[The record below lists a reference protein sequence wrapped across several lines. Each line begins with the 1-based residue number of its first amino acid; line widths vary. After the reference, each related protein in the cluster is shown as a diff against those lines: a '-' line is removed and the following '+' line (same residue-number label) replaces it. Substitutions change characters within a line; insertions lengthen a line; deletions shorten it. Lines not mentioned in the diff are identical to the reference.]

1 MSEYRNFKEIMAQRR
16 EERKAEWCRE
26 NDIPMETEEDI
37 KKAEVLYSRYEQIH
51 QEEMRRKEEQEKAQR
66 AEELARELEYKDRER
81 WSSLMAQIPPIYKNA
96 SIEDFVIELQPKI
109 KQILD
114 GSSALI
120 LGENGLGKTH
130 LAWAILKELT
140 KQRKKVKYVKAQ
152 LLLYEIKKHQD
163 DIYDFIESRF
173 GKLDCLVIDEIDK
186 IFESK
191 ADFIYLNYLIDYRY
205 EWMRQTI
212 VMGNGNK
219 ESFVESLGQSIYSRL
234 RGNKGM
240 DIALSGKDKRI
251 AQRGN

>member
-1 MSEYRNFKEIMAQRR
+1 MSEYRNFKDIMAQRR

-26 NDIPMETEEDI
+26 KEIPMETEEDI
-37 KKAEVLYSRYEQIH
+37 EKAEILYSQH
-51 QEEMRRKEEQEKAQR
+51 EEEVREEQRRAEEERKAKLN
-66 AEELARELEYKDRER
+66 EELARELEYKDRER
-81 WSSLMAQIPPIYKNA
+81 WASLMAQIPPIYKEA
-96 SIEDFVIELQPKI
+96 SIEDFGKGIQPKI
-109 KQILD
+109 QQMLN
-114 GSSALI
+114 GNSALI

-140 KQRKKVKYVKAQ
+140 KQRKRVKYVKAQ

-205 EWMRQTI
+205 EWQRQTI

-219 ESFVESLGQSIYSRL
+219 ASFVDSLGQSIYSRL
-234 RGNKGM
+234 RGNNGM
-240 DIALSGKDKRI
+240 DIALSGNDRRM
-251 AQRGN
+251 AQR